1 MYNLLETKLLTM
13 INTIIPITKFTNRKM
28 TSTNQTPLHIKKK
41 INLRKRQL
49 KKLKGSGDDET
60 IYFLPKMNFY

>member
-13 INTIIPITKFTNRKM
+13 INTIIPITKFTNSKM

-49 KKLKGSGDDET
+49 KKAKRLRR
-60 IYFLPKMNFY
+60 